1 MFAQLKSLLSNH
13 IAPGGSH
20 VSVSPFAFLV
30 GTRIE
35 VRAIAGDDAIERAE
49 LAVELME
56 VDRLLDNDDLVA
68 GRERIKAILK
78 NMVTE

>member
-13 IAPGGSH
+13 VAPGGSH

>member
-1 MFAQLKSLLSNH
+1 MFSQLKSLLSNH

-30 GTRIE
+30 GTRID

-49 LAVELME
+49 LTVELME

-68 GRERIKAILK
+68 GRERLKAILR

>member
-1 MFAQLKSLLSNH
+1 
-13 IAPGGSH
+13 
-20 VSVSPFAFLV
+20 LV
-30 GTRIE
+30 GTRID

>member
-1 MFAQLKSLLSNH
+1 MFSQLKSLLSNH

-30 GTRIE
+30 GTRID

-49 LAVELME
+49 LTVELME

-68 GRERIKAILK
+68 GRERIKAILR

>member
-1 MFAQLKSLLSNH
+1 LLSNH

-30 GTRIE
+30 GARID

-49 LAVELME
+49 LTVELME

-68 GRERIKAILK
+68 GRERIKAILRRLIS
-78 NMVTE
+78 E